1 MRHRRLQT
9 NGVYNQTIIID
20 HKQREPSKEL
30 KHQRKELSLI
40 IGFIQ
45 IKKQTTDALY
55 GKNK

>member
-1 MRHRRLQT
+1 MRYRRLQT

-20 HKQREPSKEL
+20 HKQRKPSKKL
-30 KHQRKELSLI
+30 KHQRKELSSI